1 VDNFRKQPLG
11 GKMLLKKV
19 GDPERFG
26 IAAFDEKKKMIIRI
40 EEKPANPA
48 SDYAVIGI
56 YMYDKNVFDIIRTI
70 TPSQRG
76 EFEITSVNNKYIES
90 GNMSH
95 EFLEGFWT
103 DAGTFESLHYANELL
118 YTINNKIILG
128 DV

>member
-1 VDNFRKQPLG
+1 
-11 GKMLLKKV
+11 MLLKKV